1 MRVGM
6 GYDVHQL
13 VEGRDLILGG
23 VNIPYEKGLLGHSD
37 ADVLLHAITDAILG
51 AAALGDIGKHF
62 PDTDPAYH
70 NADSMKL
77 LAEVVRLIEEKGYEI
92 GNVDATVI
100 AQRPKLLNYIP
111 TMKENISKTLKV
123 DPDQVNVKA
132 TTEERLGFTGREEG
146 IAAQAICSLNSIYD
160 GNSMEIVYQK
170 NKDKQPVYDMYQEI
184 FEDPEP
190 FAQYYFEEIYATN
203 QVMLAEEDNK
213 ILGMIHLNPYHIR
226 AGKKTYTLNYIV
238 AVAVWKEY
246 RRRGIMAEMLKKCL
260 NDMHEQ
266 QQPFTY
272 LMPANKA
279 YYEPFQFRFVMD
291 WEETMIDDH
300 NILYTDDTTDRN
312 HKIVHIMAEDYQT
325 IQNFLERF
333 MEQYKIYTVPD
344 EPYLRRLEKESQS
357 GDGSLLAYYED
368 DLLQGVFAESFEED
382 EVYIRWAYSLEP
394 EHMLNQIKQRHQGKK
409 IYITEGNLFKENSTG
424 KDFIQSKKVPKIM
437 ARITNL
443 TAWGDILQG
452 KNDFTFRILV
462 KDPYI
467 KDQNGV
473 FQFQCLNHKISI
485 QRADIPQD
493 ETLDIHTTEA
503 QGWKD
508 EISIDELTQVFF
520 DYDAG
525 QILKEHEYLKDI
537 VPAGPIYISEEV

>member
-1 MRVGM
+1 
-6 GYDVHQL
+6 
-13 VEGRDLILGG
+13 
-23 VNIPYEKGLLGHSD
+23 
-37 ADVLLHAITDAILG
+37 
-51 AAALGDIGKHF
+51 
-62 PDTDPAYH
+62 
-70 NADSMKL
+70 
-77 LAEVVRLIEEKGYEI
+77 
-92 GNVDATVI
+92 
-100 AQRPKLLNYIP
+100 
-111 TMKENISKTLKV
+111 
-123 DPDQVNVKA
+123 
-132 TTEERLGFTGREEG
+132 
-146 IAAQAICSLNSIYD
+146 
-160 GNSMEIVYQK
+160 MEIIYQK
-170 NKDKQPVYDMYQEI
+170 NKDKQPVYDMYQKI

-203 QVMLAEEDNK
+203 QVILAEEDNK
-213 ILGMIHLNPYHIR
+213 ILGMLHLNPYHIR

-246 RRRGIMAEMLKKCL
+246 RRRGIMAEMLKKCF

-272 LMPANKA
+272 LMPANK
-279 YYEPFQFRFVMD
+279 
-291 WEETMIDDH
+291 
-300 NILYTDDTTDRN
+300 
-312 HKIVHIMAEDYQT
+312 
-325 IQNFLERF
+325 
-333 MEQYKIYTVPD
+333 
-344 EPYLRRLEKESQS
+344 
-357 GDGSLLAYYED
+357 
-368 DLLQGVFAESFEED
+368 
-382 EVYIRWAYSLEP
+382 
-394 EHMLNQIKQRHQGKK
+394 
-409 IYITEGNLFKENSTG
+409 EGNLFKGNSTG

-493 ETLDIHTTEA
+493 ETLDIHTTDA

>member
-132 TTEERLGFTGREEG
+132 TTEEHLGFTGEDSGSVHR
-146 IAAQAICSLNSIYD
+146 QCVCLMKQNKNK

-203 QVMLAEEDNK
+203 QVILAEEDNK

-325 IQNFLERF
+325 IQNF
-333 MEQYKIYTVPD
+333 
-344 EPYLRRLEKESQS
+344 
-357 GDGSLLAYYED
+357 
-368 DLLQGVFAESFEED
+368 
-382 EVYIRWAYSLEP
+382 
-394 EHMLNQIKQRHQGKK
+394 
-409 IYITEGNLFKENSTG
+409 
-424 KDFIQSKKVPKIM
+424 
-437 ARITNL
+437 
-443 TAWGDILQG
+443 
-452 KNDFTFRILV
+452 
-462 KDPYI
+462 
-467 KDQNGV
+467 
-473 FQFQCLNHKISI
+473 
-485 QRADIPQD
+485 
-493 ETLDIHTTEA
+493 
-503 QGWKD
+503 
-508 EISIDELTQVFF
+508 
-520 DYDAG
+520 
-525 QILKEHEYLKDI
+525 
-537 VPAGPIYISEEV
+537 

>member
-1 MRVGM
+1 
-6 GYDVHQL
+6 
-13 VEGRDLILGG
+13 
-23 VNIPYEKGLLGHSD
+23 
-37 ADVLLHAITDAILG
+37 
-51 AAALGDIGKHF
+51 
-62 PDTDPAYH
+62 
-70 NADSMKL
+70 
-77 LAEVVRLIEEKGYEI
+77 
-92 GNVDATVI
+92 
-100 AQRPKLLNYIP
+100 
-111 TMKENISKTLKV
+111 
-123 DPDQVNVKA
+123 
-132 TTEERLGFTGREEG
+132 
-146 IAAQAICSLNSIYD
+146 
-160 GNSMEIVYQK
+160 MEIVYQK

-493 ETLDIHTTEA
+493 ETLDIHTTDA

-520 DYDAG
+520 DYNAG

>member
-1 MRVGM
+1 
-6 GYDVHQL
+6 
-13 VEGRDLILGG
+13 
-23 VNIPYEKGLLGHSD
+23 
-37 ADVLLHAITDAILG
+37 
-51 AAALGDIGKHF
+51 
-62 PDTDPAYH
+62 
-70 NADSMKL
+70 
-77 LAEVVRLIEEKGYEI
+77 
-92 GNVDATVI
+92 
-100 AQRPKLLNYIP
+100 
-111 TMKENISKTLKV
+111 
-123 DPDQVNVKA
+123 
-132 TTEERLGFTGREEG
+132 
-146 IAAQAICSLNSIYD
+146 
-160 GNSMEIVYQK
+160 MEIVYQK

-203 QVMLAEEDNK
+203 QVILAEEDNK

-246 RRRGIMAEMLKKCL
+246 RRRGIMAEMLKKCF

-312 HKIVHIMAEDYQT
+312 HKI
-325 IQNFLERF
+325 
-333 MEQYKIYTVPD
+333 
-344 EPYLRRLEKESQS
+344 
-357 GDGSLLAYYED
+357 
-368 DLLQGVFAESFEED
+368 
-382 EVYIRWAYSLEP
+382 
-394 EHMLNQIKQRHQGKK
+394 
-409 IYITEGNLFKENSTG
+409 
-424 KDFIQSKKVPKIM
+424 
-437 ARITNL
+437 
-443 TAWGDILQG
+443 
-452 KNDFTFRILV
+452 
-462 KDPYI
+462 
-467 KDQNGV
+467 
-473 FQFQCLNHKISI
+473 SI

-493 ETLDIHTTEA
+493 ETLDIHTTDA
-503 QGWKD
+503 QGWED